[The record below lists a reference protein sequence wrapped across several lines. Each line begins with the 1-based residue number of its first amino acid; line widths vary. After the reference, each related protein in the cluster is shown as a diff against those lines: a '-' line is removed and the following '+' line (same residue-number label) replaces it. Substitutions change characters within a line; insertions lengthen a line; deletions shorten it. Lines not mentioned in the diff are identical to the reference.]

1 MEREELENLN
11 TQVNN
16 TYNGYNTNEII
27 YQNQNN
33 YQRPIQNQTFM
44 TNNTINENLVQSS
57 TIYQNQNM
65 NIEKEISPE
74 KTNEEPKKKNKIKL
88 FKKKNNDN
96 IDEDTIKPL
105 VTSRVLFISIID
117 KIYLITIILSLIILT
132 YINFKGNI
140 SSLSYRFFD
149 KLRIEINIII
159 ILTICYAILNWIYK
173 CLTKTVLSLTKTE
186 VYREIQLPFI
196 KLETNIPLNKITGIS
211 TYNYLWIFRIII
223 IHQYGKLPLI
233 FPTWNNKEFKDKLN
247 ELITTND
254 KKIENKYK
262 KNSLVSNKKY
272 YIYTTIILVGIILM
286 IGIIRF
292 IAYSNSPEK
301 DMIGTYTYKYIP
313 SYSYYSKDYY
323 ITLNEDGT
331 CDFNIYSDVKKIESC
346 NWQYNKK
353 NKELILEHEYYSDIY
368 YSWYTQKGTSSIKYD
383 FDNKK
388 IIFNYSGYEDW
399 IFTRDNQNLTKY

>member
-16 TYNGYNTNEII
+16 TYNGYNTNQTI

-33 YQRPIQNQTFM
+33 YQQPTQNQTFM

-74 KTNEEPKKKNKIKL
+74 KTNEEPKIKNKIKL

-149 KLRIEINIII
+149 KLRIEININNNINN
-159 ILTICYAILNWIYK
+159 LLCN
-173 CLTKTVLSLTKTE
+173 
-186 VYREIQLPFI
+186 I
-196 KLETNIPLNKITGIS
+196 KL
-211 TYNYLWIFRIII
+211 
-223 IHQYGKLPLI
+223 
-233 FPTWNNKEFKDKLN
+233 
-247 ELITTND
+247 
-254 KKIENKYK
+254 
-262 KNSLVSNKKY
+262 
-272 YIYTTIILVGIILM
+272 
-286 IGIIRF
+286 
-292 IAYSNSPEK
+292 
-301 DMIGTYTYKYIP
+301 
-313 SYSYYSKDYY
+313 
-323 ITLNEDGT
+323 
-331 CDFNIYSDVKKIESC
+331 
-346 NWQYNKK
+346 
-353 NKELILEHEYYSDIY
+353 DI
-368 YSWYTQKGTSSIKYD
+368 
-383 FDNKK
+383 
-388 IIFNYSGYEDW
+388 
-399 IFTRDNQNLTKY
+399 